1 MVVDDDAFCMFA
13 LMNYFD
19 KVYGK
24 HVEQFQ
30 CPFEA
35 LNRAKEKEFKMII
48 TDMNMPGMYGDK
60 LAFEIKKL
68 HPRTFIV
75 LATAETMS
83 GDPPQGVDKV
93 VSKPLNK
100 NKLKQLINMIN

>member
-1 MVVDDDAFCMFA
+1 
-13 LMNYFD
+13 
-19 KVYGK
+19 
-24 HVEQFQ
+24 
-30 CPFEA
+30 
-35 LNRAKEKEFKMII
+35 MII

-83 GDPPQGVDKV
+83 GDPP
-93 VSKPLNK
+93 
-100 NKLKQLINMIN
+100 